1 DPNSAGSQ
9 FYISFLP
16 TQFLDGQYTVFGRV
30 VEGLDTLSKIER
42 VDPERMFPGQKKTQ
56 IIEMRVLRKRNHDYS
71 NFRRM

>member
-1 DPNSAGSQ
+1 
-9 FYISFLP
+9 
-16 TQFLDGQYTVFGRV
+16 V

-71 NFRRM
+71 HFRKM